1 MSEARG
7 SIARTV
13 SEKRAK
19 SAGASRTRLLLQ
31 GPIVPT
37 LLRLAPP
44 NVVVN
49 VVLIASTA
57 SIDAHFVGKLGP
69 PALAGLSLVFP
80 LIMLMQQ
87 IANSSMGGSVAAA
100 VARAIG
106 AGRHADASALV
117 VHGVIVA
124 AGMAAVFSSVLLTGG
139 PVLYAWMG
147 GTGETRA
154 AALEYSNTVFA
165 GAAVYWLLSTLTSVV
180 RGVGQATVLAVVYLA
195 SQVLHILLVPTLMFG
210 VGPLPPLGIAGA
222 GVATLTSF
230 AVASVELAWYLVSGR
245 TAVRFTLS
253 GVRLRR
259 RLFVEIL
266 RVGAPMSLQPA
277 LNNLGL
283 AVLTGLVGTLG
294 AAELAGFGAAVRLE
308 YLLYPLA
315 FGLGAGVLAL
325 VGTNIGA
332 GKLARAA
339 RSAWTGATL
348 AAGVTGSI
356 GAFAMAFPDAWVGLF
371 TDVPEIQFL
380 AARYLVVVSFAY
392 QFLGLGLTRADSF
405 QAAGRPIWPLCAIA
419 SRALVVAC
427 GGWIAVHVVKVGLG
441 GLGIVV
447 ATGLVVYGLGLVA
460 AFHARLWQRSMTP
473 R

>member
-1 MSEARG
+1 
-7 SIARTV
+7 
-13 SEKRAK
+13 
-19 SAGASRTRLLLQ
+19 
-31 GPIVPT
+31 
-37 LLRLAPP
+37 
-44 NVVVN
+44 
-49 VVLIASTA
+49 
-57 SIDAHFVGKLGP
+57 
-69 PALAGLSLVFP
+69 
-80 LIMLMQQ
+80 
-87 IANSSMGGSVAAA
+87 
-100 VARAIG
+100 
-106 AGRHADASALV
+106 
-117 VHGVIVA
+117 
-124 AGMAAVFSSVLLTGG
+124 
-139 PVLYAWMG
+139 
-147 GTGETRA
+147 
-154 AALEYSNTVFA
+154 
-165 GAAVYWLLSTLTSVV
+165 
-180 RGVGQATVLAVVYLA
+180 
-195 SQVLHILLVPTLMFG
+195 
-210 VGPLPPLGIAGA
+210 
-222 GVATLTSF
+222 
-230 AVASVELAWYLVSGR
+230 LAWYLVSGR

-277 LNNLGL
+277 LNNLAL

-339 RSAWTGATL
+339 RSAWTGAAL

-392 QFLGLGLTRADSF
+392 PFLGLGLTLADSF

-419 SRALVVAC
+419 SRALVVAG

-447 ATGLVVYGLGLVA
+447 ATGLVVYGLGLAA
-460 AFHARLWQRSMTP
+460 AFHAGLWQRSITP

>member
-1 MSEARG
+1 MRCRA
-7 SIARTV
+7 A
-13 SEKRAK
+13 AK
-19 SAGASRTRLLLQ
+19 S
-31 GPIVPT
+31 
-37 LLRLAPP
+37 
-44 NVVVN
+44 
-49 VVLIASTA
+49 
-57 SIDAHFVGKLGP
+57 
-69 PALAGLSLVFP
+69 
-80 LIMLMQQ
+80 
-87 IANSSMGGSVAAA
+87 
-100 VARAIG
+100 
-106 AGRHADASALV
+106 
-117 VHGVIVA
+117 
-124 AGMAAVFSSVLLTGG
+124 
-139 PVLYAWMG
+139 
-147 GTGETRA
+147 TRA

-277 LNNLGL
+277 LNNLAL

-339 RSAWTGATL
+339 RSAWTGAAL

-380 AARYLVVVSFAY
+380 AVRYLVVVSFAY
-392 QFLGLGLTRADSF
+392 PFLGLGLTLADSF

-419 SRALVVAC
+419 SRALVVAG

>member
-1 MSEARG
+1 
-7 SIARTV
+7 
-13 SEKRAK
+13 
-19 SAGASRTRLLLQ
+19 
-31 GPIVPT
+31 
-37 LLRLAPP
+37 
-44 NVVVN
+44 
-49 VVLIASTA
+49 
-57 SIDAHFVGKLGP
+57 
-69 PALAGLSLVFP
+69 
-80 LIMLMQQ
+80 
-87 IANSSMGGSVAAA
+87 
-100 VARAIG
+100 
-106 AGRHADASALV
+106 
-117 VHGVIVA
+117 
-124 AGMAAVFSSVLLTGG
+124 
-139 PVLYAWMG
+139 
-147 GTGETRA
+147 
-154 AALEYSNTVFA
+154 
-165 GAAVYWLLSTLTSVV
+165 
-180 RGVGQATVLAVVYLA
+180 
-195 SQVLHILLVPTLMFG
+195 
-210 VGPLPPLGIAGA
+210 
-222 GVATLTSF
+222 
-230 AVASVELAWYLVSGR
+230 
-245 TAVRFTLS
+245 
-253 GVRLRR
+253 
-259 RLFVEIL
+259 
-266 RVGAPMSLQPA
+266 MSLQPA
-277 LNNLGL
+277 LNNLAL

-380 AARYLVVVSFAY
+380 AARYLVVVSLAY
-392 QFLGLGLTRADSF
+392 PFLGLGLTLADSF